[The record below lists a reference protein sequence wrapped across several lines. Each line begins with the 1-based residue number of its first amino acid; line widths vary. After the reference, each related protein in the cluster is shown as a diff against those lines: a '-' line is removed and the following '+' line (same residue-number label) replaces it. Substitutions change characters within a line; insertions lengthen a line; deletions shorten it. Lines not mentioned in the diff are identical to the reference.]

1 MIPLEFFPTY
11 SLLLWPY
18 ITSLWRASTGSKN
31 YKKMDKNKGVYP
43 PGETWPWGIAIFF
56 FLPCLVWFGRDLNF
70 SAYAHPDERNKI
82 TQIVQSNYNFN
93 HPLLML
99 NTARVA
105 AWALDKT
112 TDFEAVKVI
121 GRKVSVLYASLA
133 VAIFALAFGRL
144 YGRWAAVATGIFL
157 MCNPSLF
164 EFAHYFKEEPTL
176 LFGISLTVLAMV
188 NFALQPGLASSLLCG
203 AAAGIAFSGKYA
215 GIIVMPFAFYVVL
228 ANSRQ
233 KMRDVLSFLIIFGL
247 VFIAINLPALISF
260 AHAAGSLDSEVVR
273 LTGANQEVKRSIP
286 HGVYAQRYWETASP
300 VLLALL
306 IFYLFFLF
314 KRRFQ
319 LQPIEWTIILL
330 PALFFVVLSFIPVT
344 SNRYFLPCGILC
356 ACLSASGLSF
366 LMSRKKGVLLGL
378 VLMLLSVGWSF
389 PKLLKANNGFRHD
402 HVGELA
408 LYLETQVPSDSLI
421 LVGQWIGIPPIKSPT
436 WRYGSIGPE
445 DTIESI
451 KAKNFTHVLLA
462 PRNYRNFI
470 NSTTNRTSFSDE
482 DFLKVKSFYHSLFE
496 KATILRQW
504 KEKDNNNLGKEMVLF
519 SLKDVSSNL
528 Q

>member
-31 YKKMDKNKGVYP
+31 YKKMDKNKVAYP
-43 PGETWPWGIAIFF
+43 QGEPWPWGVAIFF
-56 FLPCLVWFGRDLNF
+56 FLACLVWFGRDLNF

-105 AWALDKT
+105 AWALDET

-121 GRKVSVLYASLA
+121 GRKVSVFYASLA
-133 VAIFALAFGRL
+133 VAVFALAFGRL
-144 YGRWAAVATGIFL
+144 YGRWAAVATGMFS

-176 LFGISLTVLAMV
+176 LFGISLTVLSMV
-188 NFALQPGLASSLLCG
+188 HCALRPGLASSMLCG
-203 AAAGIAFSGKYA
+203 AAAGMAFSGKYA
-215 GIIVMPFAFYVVL
+215 GIIVMPFALYVVL
-228 ANSRQ
+228 ANSRN
-233 KMRDVLSFLIIFGL
+233 KIRESIFFIVFFGL
-247 VFIAINLPALISF
+247 VFVTVNLPAIMSF
-260 AHAAGSLDSEVVR
+260 AHAAGSLDQEVVR

-286 HGVYAQRYWETASP
+286 HGVYTQRYWETASP

-306 IFYLFFLF
+306 IFYLFSLF
-314 KRRFQ
+314 KKRFQ
-319 LQPIEWTIILL
+319 LQPVEWGITLL
-330 PALFFVVLSFIPVT
+330 PALFFGVLSFIPAT

-356 ACLSASGLSF
+356 ACLSASGLAF
-366 LMSRKKGVLLGL
+366 LIRRENGMWIGIVL
-378 VLMLLSVGWSF
+378 VLLSVGWSF
-389 PKLLKANNGFRHD
+389 PKLLKSNNGFRHD

-408 LYLETQVPSDSLI
+408 SYLETQVPSDSLI

-436 WRYGSIGPE
+436 WRYCPIGPD
-445 DTIESI
+445 DTIENI
-451 KAKNFTHVLLA
+451 KAKGFTHVLLA

-470 NSTTNRTSFSDE
+470 NSTTNRTSLSDE

-496 KATILRQW
+496 QATILHQW
-504 KEKDNNNLGKEMVLF
+504 KERDNNNLGKEMVLF
-519 SLKDVSSNL
+519 SLKDVSTNL